1 MSEHVTNGRWKLWS
15 GVIAVFIVGGIIG
28 GLSATALI
36 RGHYLH
42 VMKSGPPRGVHKPI
56 AERLTA
62 DLDLTADQRAAVET
76 IVREFEPRFDEF
88 QARARTEVKAIM
100 GEMEAQIREVLT
112 PEQRTKYDARIERF
126 HLEMEKRGGGRHHW
140 DGGPRGDGSGGGP
153 GGGPED
159 QPGHGPGE
167 GPGE

>member
-1 MSEHVTNGRWKLWS
+1 MFEHVTNGRWKLWS
-15 GVIAVFIVGGIIG
+15 GVIAVFVVGLIVG

-36 RGHYLH
+36 RGHYLS

-62 DLDLTADQRAAVET
+62 DLELTADQRAAVEK

-88 QARARTEVKAIM
+88 EARARTEVKGVM

-126 HLEMEKRGGGRHHW
+126 HLEMQKRGARGPRW
-140 DGGPRGDGSGGGP
+140 DGRSR
-153 GGGPED
+153 
-159 QPGHGPGE
+159 GHGPGE
-167 GPGE
+167 GRGDEPGHGPEKGPGE